1 MHYKIYIFI
10 FLTFTLLVSCSTNVN
25 KSYEKEISLAE
36 KKEILVQKKI
46 LINEM
51 AKASIKIHK
60 ITWPILLANK
70 KKCKNNK
77 KKSYGT
83 LFADVDDLPK
93 EDKQIFLTL
102 FNNSIDPKYFHKY
115 QVTGFPVILSIGK
128 DSPAYDAGLL
138 KDDIILEINENN
150 TQNFRKKLGIRF
162 CPN

>member
-25 KSYEKEISLAE
+25 KSYDKEISIAE

-51 AKASIKIHK
+51 AKASIKIHE

-93 EDKQIFLTL
+93 EDKQIFLAL
-102 FNNSIDPKYFHKY
+102 FTFKS
-115 QVTGFPVILSIGK
+115 
-128 DSPAYDAGLL
+128 ALL
-138 KDDIILEINENN
+138 
-150 TQNFRKKLGIRF
+150 TAF
-162 CPN
+162 C